1 MKSKVYV
8 LLGMLTLGTAIC
20 VSSLTQAQP
29 GGGAPTSKIAM
40 INLAQVFKGYSKI
53 TAYAAENKKMLE
65 PLQAEAKKIQMQIEA
80 HVKALENKNPALPED
95 QRVQT
100 EKNLTLWKRTLE
112 DLNNEAKVKYTK
124 QNEEQMVIVYRDVM
138 DMAERYAVSHGYE
151 LVMHFNDVPRKI
163 KPISSTLPTS
173 AARSRLAP
181 VSPCTWHPGW
191 T

>member
-80 HVKALENKNPALPED
+80 HVKALENKSLPED

-112 DLNNEAKVKYTK
+112 DLNNEAKMKYTK

-163 KPISSTLPTS
+163 KPISSTPPTS
-173 AARSRLAP
+173 AARSRLGP
-181 VSPCTWHPGW
+181 VSPCTWHRAW